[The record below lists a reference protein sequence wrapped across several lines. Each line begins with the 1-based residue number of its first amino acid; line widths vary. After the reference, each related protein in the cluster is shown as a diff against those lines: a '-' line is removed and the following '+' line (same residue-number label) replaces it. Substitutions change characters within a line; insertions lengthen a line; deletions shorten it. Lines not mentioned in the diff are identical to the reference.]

1 MEIRRKLKTALFF
14 LAVLAM
20 MMACDLPGGGG
31 GGGSRGGGGGGTGS
45 TIDPWEQ
52 AVSDATN
59 TLNQNPNFESH
70 LREYEGIA
78 SEIDEYIGVVES
90 TQGFINVANDIKRTD
105 IPFVGNGWDLLIE
118 TLEVSSPGAGYAL
131 NEVYNGLVII
141 LEFKH
146 SINNLSNPQGAI
158 DASSTFRSRPSKDT
172 LLSMEASFSA
182 LSPALDPVYSDLKEL
197 NTEVESYL
205 ESIRFVL
212 SGMNDLGDLMNIPV
226 LSDLLTSL
234 SRGINNLLSPVQSLY
249 NLTSD
254 LENNMRVDMS
264 SMESIIRIVDQASR

>member
-1 MEIRRKLKTALFF
+1 MQIRRKLKTALFF
-14 LAVLAM
+14 LAILVM
-20 MMACDLPGGGG
+20 MMACELPGGAGGGRRDTG
-31 GGGSRGGGGGGTGS
+31 GGGSAGP
-45 TIDPWEQ
+45 TIDPWDQ
-52 AVSDATN
+52 AISDATN

-70 LREYEGIA
+70 LREYEGVA

-90 TQGFINVANDIKRTD
+90 TQGFINVADDIKRTD

-146 SINNLSNPQGAI
+146 SINNLSNTQGAI
-158 DASSTFRSRPSKDT
+158 NASTNFRSNPSKDT
-172 LLSMEASFSA
+172 LLSMEASFST
-182 LSPALDPVYSDLKEL
+182 LSPALDPVYSDLNEL

-212 SGMNDLGDLMNIPV
+212 SGMNDLGDLMNVPG

-249 NLTSD
+249 DLTSD
-254 LENNMRVDMS
+254 LENRIRTDMS
-264 SMESIIRIVDQASR
+264 AMESIIRIVEQASR